1 MKDKIVLALKS
12 RTFYSVLATVI
23 VNAVNA
29 NAQFIPTSDM
39 VYVNLALAG
48 ITSYFHVN
56 PSQNYAPKA

>member
-1 MKDKIVLALKS
+1 MKDKIALALKS